1 MTNKNDKLF
10 LGLDIGGTNIRAAG
24 VNIRGEI
31 KHLFEEKINDA
42 DLESFF
48 NQIGNLINRL
58 LTVFSQD
65 KIEALG
71 FGIPGFIDFHTY
83 TLERSPNLQILNGVN
98 LQKQIE
104 RRVNLPF
111 FIENDANAAALAEK
125 IIGWGKEVENLIFI
139 TIGTGLGSGLILKGE
154 IWHGAKGFGGE
165 LGHITVETDGIKCG
179 CGNFGCL
186 ETIVSGTGITNRA
199 IQYIDH
205 GQSTSLS
212 SYNREHMNAEL
223 VHKEALKGDALAIR
237 ILEETGK
244 TLGLAMANVI
254 NLLNLE
260 LIVLGGKVMK
270 ASDFILSSALKEMEK
285 RAIKVSFKSVKVKL
299 SRLGEHAGLLGA
311 ALLAAKS
318 TGFID
323 E

>member
-10 LGLDIGGTNIRAAG
+10 LGLDIGGTNIRAAV
-24 VNIRGEI
+24 VNIHGEI
-31 KHLFEEKINDA
+31 KHLLEEKINDD

-58 LTVFSQD
+58 LTIFSQD
-65 KIEALG
+65 TIEALG
-71 FGIPGFIDFHTY
+71 FGIPGFINFNNY
-83 TLERSPNLQILNGVN
+83 TLEKSPNLQILNGVN

-104 RRVNLPF
+104 RKVNLPF
-111 FIENDANAAALAEK
+111 FVENDANAAALAEK

-154 IWHGAKGFGGE
+154 IWHGARGYGGE
-165 LGHITVETDGIKCG
+165 LGHTTVDPKGIKCG

-186 ETIVSGTGITNRA
+186 ETIVSATGITYLA
-199 IQYIDH
+199 AQYLNQ
-205 GQSTSLS
+205 GQPSSLS
-212 SYNREHMNAEL
+212 SYAREDITAER
-223 VHKEALKGDALAIR
+223 VYKEALKGDALAIR
-237 ILEETGK
+237 ILQETGE
-244 TLGLAMANVI
+244 TLGLAMANVV

-270 ASDFILSSALKEMEK
+270 ASDFILPSALKELEK
-285 RAIKVSFKSVKVKL
+285 RAIKGSFQSVTVKL

-311 ALLAAKS
+311 ALLAAKC
-318 TGFID
+318 TGYIG